1 MERVYKLDLDP
12 AINVLSNLLL
22 AGIFVT
28 QNVLPGVNLKISL
41 PMSVFNAV
49 SKVEFNRYFSDVLI
63 DSGFRDENLEI
74 AVLPE
79 ESFIFRVV

>member
-1 MERVYKLDLDP
+1 MEKVYKLDIDP
-12 AINVLSNLLL
+12 AIDMLGNLLL

-41 PMSVFNAV
+41 PMIVFDAV
-49 SKVEFNRYFSDVLI
+49 SKIEFNRYFSDVLI

>member
-1 MERVYKLDLDP
+1 MEKVYQLDIDP
-12 AINVLSNLLL
+12 AIDMLGNLLL

-41 PMSVFNAV
+41 PMIVFDAV
-49 SKVEFNRYFSDVLI
+49 SKIEFNRYFSDVLI